1 MKKMTVYFLL
11 MIGLTLSSYAATRG
25 DVKILEAADTIK
37 YRINNIA
44 KNYLLLTEFPHKRGL
59 TALFRH
65 DLTALG
71 KSFQEIALTT
81 KDARTKGLLAYF
93 AYQKARLEVL
103 FDQHPS
109 KEKASEIMGISESFV
124 EGSEAIAKHHQY
136 NFSLEEKMFKTTL
149 SLSEHLEAI
158 AKYYIAHSLAKS
170 DPEILKKMH
179 KESTAFTKLLQDI
192 VHYKYTDNK
201 TTRDRDSILL
211 SWHTL
216 KSYINQ
222 ADKEDA
228 LPMVVS
234 IGITHINTLLQNL
247 GIYHSRNQ

>member
-1 MKKMTVYFLL
+1 MKKMLLYLFLL
-11 MIGLTLSSYAATRG
+11 AGLTFSSHAATRG
-25 DVKILEAADTIK
+25 DVKVLEAADTIK
-37 YRINNIA
+37 YRVNNIA

-59 TALFRH
+59 VSLLH
-65 DLTALG
+65 HELTALS

-109 KEKASEIMGISESFV
+109 KEKASEVMGISESFV

-158 AKYYIAHSLAKS
+158 AKYYIAHGLAKS

-179 KESTAFTKLLQDI
+179 KESKTFTKLLQDI
-192 VHYKYTDNK
+192 VRYKYTDKK
-201 TTRDRDSILL
+201 TTRDRESILL
-211 SWHTL
+211 TWHTL
-216 KSYINQ
+216 EPYINQ
-222 ADKEDA
+222 AGKEDT
-228 LPMVVS
+228 LPMITSV
-234 IGITHINTLLQNL
+234 GITHINTLLQNL
-247 GIYHSRNQ
+247 GIYHSKNQ